1 MDIFIV
7 FRFSLFLTNLFFNKE
22 NKLINFIE
30 LFALD
35 LAHKELA
42 IDQKSKKKKAN
53 KKGWW
58 SHSSVIIKT
67 PGVCV
72 CV

>member
-7 FRFSLFLTNLFFNKE
+7 FRFSLFLTNFFFNKE

-53 KKGWW
+53 KKGW
-58 SHSSVIIKT
+58 
-67 PGVCV
+67 
-72 CV
+72 